1 MTSSIRVGRT
11 IYPPSL
17 TVMGFILVK
26 LWKGEGG
33 GGNFPTP
40 EDKKGIDRVNN
51 LIFGYL
57 IASFEKVSSGSG
69 HMFFFDIR

>member
-1 MTSSIRVGRT
+1 MEG
-11 IYPPSL
+11 
-17 TVMGFILVK
+17 G
-26 LWKGEGG
+26 GG